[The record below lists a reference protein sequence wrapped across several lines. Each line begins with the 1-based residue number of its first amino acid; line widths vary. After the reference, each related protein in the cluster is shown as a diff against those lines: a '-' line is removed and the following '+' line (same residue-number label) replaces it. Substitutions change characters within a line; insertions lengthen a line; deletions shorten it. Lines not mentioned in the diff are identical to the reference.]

1 MSDLISEWDIHKDI
15 YIKASGDHNLPWF
28 LKVWQWIYNIHK
40 EYKHDILQV
49 DLARVCLLFDERGKL
64 IKERKLVNCPFWT
77 GENPYPINSLTDN
90 NSIIEFIDDP
100 QKKHIMI
107 QNRERVLELLAE
119 KDADPTRI
127 ILVAAQYIVSRT
139 PEIALENESLQ
150 TPVFVLF
157 KVKLNVKKN
166 RKKLSL

>member
-1 MSDLISEWDIHKDI
+1 MK
-15 YIKASGDHNLPWF
+15 YFF
-28 LKVWQWIYNIHK
+28 L
-40 EYKHDILQV
+40 
-49 DLARVCLLFDERGKL
+49 
-64 IKERKLVNCPFWT
+64 
-77 GENPYPINSLTDN
+77 

-119 KDADPTRI
+119 KDADSTRI